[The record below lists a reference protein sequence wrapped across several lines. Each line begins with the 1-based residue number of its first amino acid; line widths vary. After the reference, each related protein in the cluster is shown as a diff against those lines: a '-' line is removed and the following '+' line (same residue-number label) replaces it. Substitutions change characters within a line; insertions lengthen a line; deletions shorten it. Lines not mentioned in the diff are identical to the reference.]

1 MTAVDRVAEL
11 IQERNRIDAE
21 LSSCIGRPALTGHL
35 GEWIAAQVFGIELET
50 SKGVNG
56 RFRGG
61 RTVDVKW
68 YPKREG
74 LLDLKEEGP
83 DLYLVLAGPKSAAA
97 SSRGTT
103 RPLVIDAMY
112 LFDAAA
118 IVADLRARGRRIG
131 TASSVR
137 TELWEA
143 AEIYPR
149 RHPLFFLSDEQRE
162 MLASFGS

>member
-1 MTAVDRVAEL
+1 MSAMDRVAAL

-21 LSSCIGRPALTGHL
+21 LSACIGRPALTGHL
-35 GEWIAAQVFGIELET
+35 GDWIAAQVFGI
-50 SKGVNG
+50 GDG
-56 RFRGG
+56 RLGGG
-61 RTVDVKW
+61 RTVGVRW
-68 YPKREG
+68 YTKREG
-74 LLDLKEEGP
+74 LLDLKEQGP

-103 RPLVIDAMY
+103 RPLVIDAVY

-118 IVADLRARGRRIG
+118 VVAELRARGCRIG

-137 TELWEA
+137 TELWDA

-149 RHPLFFLSDEQRE
+149 RNPSFPLTSEQRE
-162 MLASFGS
+162 QLALFGS